1 MDLVELLDNSDNDS
15 DFKFE
20 DEDWYHTDSDTDE
33 DIPDPNLLLDPLFQD
48 VDKLPEPLKK
58 NHFEEGLLYAMTK
71 CKDKKTM
78 NIILIILVK
87 RRTFLFRLL
96 SAKGTNRKT
105 FHEGRKDEELRYC
118 DVWRLAP
125 RRELMRSMSVTS
137 VRIGTTLRFE
147 YESAVMT
154 ARITRYTSRLLYGK
168 IECGKHRGKLR
179 TFEIIEVQN
188 CYELFFSSL
197 LPKLFKDLDDLKW
210 ENAKNSKTKSF
221 PPFRPELRRDFRCP
235 DSQVNKRL

>member
-87 RRTFLFRLL
+87 RRTF
-96 SAKGTNRKT
+96 
-105 FHEGRKDEELRYC
+105 
-118 DVWRLAP
+118 
-125 RRELMRSMSVTS
+125 
-137 VRIGTTLRFE
+137 
-147 YESAVMT
+147 
-154 ARITRYTSRLLYGK
+154 
-168 IECGKHRGKLR
+168 
-179 TFEIIEVQN
+179 
-188 CYELFFSSL
+188 FSGCS
-197 LPKLFKDLDDLKW
+197 LPKELTGRHFMKAGKM
-210 ENAKNSKTKSF
+210 KNYDTAMCGDWHHAGS
-221 PPFRPELRRDFRCP
+221 
-235 DSQVNKRL
+235 